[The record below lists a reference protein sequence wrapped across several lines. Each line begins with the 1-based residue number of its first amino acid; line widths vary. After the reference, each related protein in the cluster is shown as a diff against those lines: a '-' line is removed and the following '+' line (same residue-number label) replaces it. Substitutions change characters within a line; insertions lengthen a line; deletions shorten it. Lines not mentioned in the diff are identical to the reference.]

1 MSSTTPNR
9 PAAAVTPPPG
19 GPVAPVSTVSAPIK
33 AIRLRHPWRI
43 VFAVALIV
51 IFALVVVDA
60 AFRPAFDWPVV
71 GQYLFDR
78 RISQAAVVTLQ
89 LTVISM
95 VIAIILGVIVA
106 VMRLSPNPV
115 VKSLAWFYLWVFRG
129 TPVYVQ
135 LTVWGLISL
144 IYTSIDIGIPFMEP
158 WVSFSTQ
165 AALNTFT
172 LAIIGL
178 ALNEAAYMAEI
189 VRAGLL
195 AVDKGQDEAA
205 TALGMSWAQTMTRVI
220 LPQAM
225 RVIIPPTGNE
235 VISMLKT
242 TSLVTAVPFSFE
254 LFTRSR
260 DISAETFN
268 PIPLMIVASIWYLF
282 FTSILMVGQYFLEKR
297 FARGVADRQVDKKD
311 GPGAA
316 TGEITGV
323 VPVAGAG
330 QPTVVMPPPP
340 GHPPANPGPGDAR

>member
-1 MSSTTPNR
+1 MSSTPPNG
-9 PAAAVTPPPG
+9 PAAGTTPPPAE
-19 GPVAPVSTVSAPIK
+19 PVAPASTESVAIK

-43 VFAVALIV
+43 VFAVVLIV
-51 IFALVVVDA
+51 IFALIAVDA
-60 AFRPAFDWPVV
+60 AFRPAYDWPAV
-71 GQYLFDR
+71 GKYLFDR
-78 RISQAAVVTLQ
+78 RISQAAVVTIQ
-89 LTVISM
+89 LTVLSM
-95 VIAIILGVIVA
+95 VIAIVLGVILA

-115 VKSLAWFYLWVFRG
+115 FKSIAWFYLWVFRG

-135 LTVWGLISL
+135 LTIWGLISL
-144 IYTSIDIGIPFMEP
+144 IYSSIDIGIPFMDP
-158 WVSFSTQ
+158 WVSFQTQ

-195 AVDKGQDEAA
+195 SVDRGQEEAS
-205 TALGMSWAQTMTRVI
+205 TALGMSWSQTMTRVI
-220 LPQAM
+220 LPQSM

-268 PIPLMIVASIWYLF
+268 PIPLLIVASIWYLF

-297 FARGVADRQVDKKD
+297 FARGVGDRQVDKKD
-311 GPGAA
+311 LGTT
-316 TGEITGV
+316 TGIITGV
-323 VPVAGAG
+323 VPVRGAG
-330 QPTVVMPPPP
+330 QPTVVRPPPA
-340 GHPPANPGPGDAR
+340 GDSPANPGSGGAR